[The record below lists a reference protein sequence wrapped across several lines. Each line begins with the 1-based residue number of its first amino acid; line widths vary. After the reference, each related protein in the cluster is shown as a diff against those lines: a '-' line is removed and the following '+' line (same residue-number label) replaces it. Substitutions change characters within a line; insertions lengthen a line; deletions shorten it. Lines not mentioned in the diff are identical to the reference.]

1 MSEYN
6 PRLKRLVLEVV
17 DSQIRDNNPPET
29 KATLERLM
37 KSGYSRKES
46 REMIGAAIA
55 MQIWEIMVQGVE
67 FDETKYCLLYFVL
80 RREKGLAWL
89 R

>member
-1 MSEYN
+1 MGVSITMSEYN

-17 DSQIRDNNPPET
+17 DNQVRDNNPPET

-37 KSGYSRKES
+37 KSGHSRKEA

-55 MQIWEIMVQGVE
+55 TQIWEIMVQEAE
-67 FDETKYCLLYFVL
+67 FDEAKYSAEL
-80 RREKGLAWL
+80 RKLK
-89 R
+89 

>member
-17 DSQIRDNNPPET
+17 DNQVRDNNPPET

-37 KSGYSRKES
+37 KNGHSRKES
-46 REMIGAAIA
+46 REMIGAAVA
-55 MQIWEIMVQGVE
+55 TQIWEIMAQGAE
-67 FDETKYCLLYFVL
+67 FDEEKYSAEL
-80 RREKGLAWL
+80 RKLK
-89 R
+89 

>member
-1 MSEYN
+1 MGGESITMSEYN

-17 DSQIRDNNPPET
+17 DNQIRDNNPPET

-37 KSGYSRKES
+37 KSGHSRQES
-46 REMIGAAIA
+46 REIIGAAIA
-55 MQIWEIMVQGVE
+55 KQIWEIMAQGAE
-67 FDETKYCLLYFVL
+67 FDEAKYSAEL
-80 RREKGLAWL
+80 RKL